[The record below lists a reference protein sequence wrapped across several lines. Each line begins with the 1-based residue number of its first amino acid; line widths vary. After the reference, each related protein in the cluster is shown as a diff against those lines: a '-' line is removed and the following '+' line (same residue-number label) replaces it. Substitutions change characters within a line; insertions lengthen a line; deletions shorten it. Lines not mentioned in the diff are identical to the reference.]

1 MHPIVLGIIKKYL
14 FFWFS
19 LTIILGCSDNGEG
32 VDLSKY
38 VSTSEVESSPAQ
50 SATNSIKQ
58 VQSVNSRLNNTSAKL
73 VYPTWT
79 KSVEQWSMMSEE
91 DKTLVMSHVKSLQLL
106 PPSLSFMFVDQY
118 LIKLNRVLPYDETY
132 RSTLLKAHYLLELID
147 QRKTADLLASL
158 LFQADQSASLG
169 KQGVCVDWIK
179 VSLLKYANL
188 DDMRYLLETMKSH
201 IRGACK
207 LVEVASP
214 VEQLYVETLFNYHH
228 TLYPFLDQWIE
239 RQLGILFKMEDDD
252 LRLDLLMFITTSAL
266 PKIKRRLPNQ
276 QFESQII
283 ENWNKVLELAEYP
296 LIEQRLL
303 THEKLWDFIAE
314 IKDWHEKLI
323 HADIFAIDIEL
334 GHLGKRA
341 PRLKTELQRLV
352 KKKDHKLI
360 SQYINACQYDEF
372 LYRVQH
378 EWAIID
384 PLVVEDIARWL
395 STCDPLRESLQC
407 SCNQQKLKSCL
418 NQISPQ
424 SDLTLEG
431 FRREAIP
438 RDQFIFAGALIETV
452 QRMNDGRD
460 ISATLLLEAGL
471 DVADLI
477 PGAGGAIKG
486 LKSVGKVVV
495 KKAAGK
501 LAKKSSQAAV
511 KKAAK
516 QTMKQRLKEAVTQGT
531 TKLRNK
537 TSGLASRLR
546 NKTSNLA
553 QKARQRYKNKFR
565 SKTSKLKEFLNQ
577 TTKNIDVIKVYI
589 QGQVDNTYTA
599 LRVIRHEVKY
609 ADEVINV
616 SKLVKH
622 IAERTA
628 LDTKMSKVARK
639 AISFSISNLGLD
651 AHIKTDVVLKW
662 CTQKALQKADD
673 KLKDHIFDSIR
684 SVFPS
689 GREPEQDPKK
699 VITGENLVLT
709 TQLAYKLITL

>member
-1 MHPIVLGIIKKYL
+1 MIGLTLEEMQYSLMKNL
-14 FFWFS
+14 LLLWLSFAFF
-19 LTIILGCSDNGEG
+19 LGCSDKGDG
-32 VDLSKY
+32 VNVSKY
-38 VSTSEVESSPAQ
+38 VNSSEVKSSSTQSTVNFARQAQ
-50 SATNSIKQ
+50 MKSFGPK
-58 VQSVNSRLNNTSAKL
+58 NTSTKK
-73 VYPTWT
+73 VYPAWT
-79 KSVEQWSMMSEE
+79 NSVEQWSMMSDE
-91 DKTLVMSHVKSLQLL
+91 DKALVIAHVESLQLL
-106 PPSLSFMFVDQY
+106 PPSLSSMFVDQY

-132 RSTLLKAHYLLELID
+132 RTTLLKAHYLLELMD
-147 QRKTADLLASL
+147 QRKTADLTASL
-158 LFQADQSASLG
+158 LFEADKSASLG
-169 KQGVCVDWIK
+169 NQGICVDWIK
-179 VSLLKYANL
+179 VSLLKYAHL

-239 RQLGILFKMEDDD
+239 RQLGTLFKMQDDD
-252 LRLDLLMFITTSAL
+252 LRLDLLMFITTDAL

-276 QFESQII
+276 QFESRIM

-314 IKDWHEKLI
+314 IENWHDKLI
-323 HADIFAIDIEL
+323 HTDIFAIDIEL

-341 PRLKTELQRLV
+341 PRLKKELNKLV
-352 KKKDHKLI
+352 KKKDYKLI

-378 EWAIID
+378 EWAVID

-407 SCNQQKLKSCL
+407 SCNPQKLKSCL
-418 NQISPQ
+418 SKIGPSGMT
-424 SDLTLEG
+424 LTG

-438 RDQFIFAGALIETV
+438 RDRFIFAGALVETV
-452 QRMNDGRD
+452 QRVGDGRD
-460 ISATLLLEAGL
+460 VSATLLLEAGL
-471 DVADLI
+471 DLADLI
-477 PGAGGAIKG
+477 PGAGGAVRGI
-486 LKSVGKVVV
+486 
-495 KKAAGK
+495 KAAGK
-501 LAKKSSQAAV
+501 VVAKKAASTLAKRSSRLAA

-516 QTMKQRLKEAVTQGT
+516 QTMKQHLKGAVTQGA

-537 TSGLASRLR
+537 TSS
-546 NKTSNLA
+546 LA
-553 QKARQRYKNKFR
+553 QKARQRYKNKFG

-577 TTKNIDVIKVYI
+577 TTKNIDGIKVYI
-589 QGQVDNTYTA
+589 QGQVDNTYNA
-599 LRVIRHEVKY
+599 LRAIRHEIRH

-622 IAERTA
+622 IAEKTS
-628 LDTKMSKVARK
+628 LGTKMSKVARK
-639 AISFSISNLGLD
+639 AISFSVSKLGLD
-651 AHIKTDVVLKW
+651 AHVKTDVVLKW

-673 KLKDHIFDSIR
+673 KFKDKIFDSIR
-684 SVFPS
+684 SIFPS
-689 GREPEQDPKK
+689 GREPDRDPKE

-709 TQLAYKLITL
+709 AHLAYKLITL